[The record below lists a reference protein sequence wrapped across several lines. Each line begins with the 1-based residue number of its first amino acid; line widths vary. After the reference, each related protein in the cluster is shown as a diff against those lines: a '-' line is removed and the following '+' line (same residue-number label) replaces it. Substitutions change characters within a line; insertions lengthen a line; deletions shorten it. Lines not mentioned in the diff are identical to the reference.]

1 MQDDT
6 DRPRGDD
13 APAVAKVTA
22 PKPAPARKGFDPASL
37 KGGKHPGGKVMRGT
51 RTMQSAKSR
60 GRG

>member
-1 MQDDT
+1 MTDDPT
-6 DRPRGDD
+6 NRPPGDLPV
-13 APAVAKVTA
+13 APFKTTAKTPGPLKV
-22 PKPAPARKGFDPASL
+22 FDPTSL

>member
-6 DRPRGDD
+6 DRPSGDD
-13 APAVAKVTA
+13 TPRVAKVIA
-22 PKPAPARKGFDPASL
+22 PKANLRKGFDPASL